1 MIRPRPK
8 QTAKQKA
15 AKQKADRAGRRAET
29 VALWALRAKAYRI
42 VARNY
47 KCRMGEIDIIAR
59 RGRVLVFVE
68 VKYRPHRDAA
78 KAAVTPHQWGRIAR
92 AAQDFTARHRAFRG
106 LVWRFDMVVC
116 APRKLPRHI
125 ADCWRMR

>member
-1 MIRPRPK
+1 
-8 QTAKQKA
+8 
-15 AKQKADRAGRRAET
+15 
-29 VALWALRAKAYRI
+29 
-42 VARNY
+42 
-47 KCRMGEIDIIAR
+47 MGEIDIIAR

>member
-1 MIRPRPK
+1 MTPRAQDK
-8 QTAKQKA
+8 TAKQKA
-15 AKQKADRAGRRAET
+15 AKQKADRAGRRAE
-29 VALWALRAKAYRI
+29 LWAAWLLRLKAYRI

-47 KCRMGEIDIIAR
+47 KCRLGEVDIIAR

-68 VKYRPHRDAA
+68 VKYRHHRDTA

-92 AAQDFTARHRAFRG
+92 AAQDFTARHRALRG
-106 LVWRFDMVVC
+106 LVWRFDLVAC
-116 APRKLPRHI
+116 APRTWPRHI

>member
-8 QTAKQKA
+8 QT

-29 VALWALRAKAYRI
+29 VGYGLCALRAKAYRI

-92 AAQDFTARHRAFRG
+92 AAQDFTARHRAFSG